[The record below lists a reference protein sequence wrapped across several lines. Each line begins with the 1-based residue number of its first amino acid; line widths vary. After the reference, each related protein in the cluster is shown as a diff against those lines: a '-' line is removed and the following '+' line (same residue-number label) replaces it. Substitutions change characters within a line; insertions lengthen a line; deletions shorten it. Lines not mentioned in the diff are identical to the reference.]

1 MEKNPTQEQLDKFK
15 KKNLGRTSLPRFLV
29 EKLLERLGEI
39 MDTSGMD
46 ALGLTDRFKR
56 IRNFN
61 RMEEWKRAVE
71 KFMKAVSENSAAT
84 SNLTTA
90 SSQTSGLMASTEQDE
105 EDTGKDFRTVT
116 TSLRQ
121 ILRSEHDLNIV
132 DQQLASEQKFNHEVF
147 EEFSI
152 VIREVT
158 NMVISGKVSELSGNP
173 NARPLDLTDIFPQG
187 YDFGGHNPLVS
198 IAPIPGNV
206 SALIEAGIFSF
217 RHFENLFYGCI
228 GNTVRKEPE

>member
-1 MEKNPTQEQLDKFK
+1 
-15 KKNLGRTSLPRFLV
+15 
-29 EKLLERLGEI
+29 

-56 IRNFN
+56 ICNFN
-61 RMEEWKRAVE
+61 RMEEWKQAVE

-105 EDTGKDFRTVT
+105 EDTGKDFRTIT

-147 EEFSI
+147 KEFSI

-158 NMVISGKVSELSGNP
+158 NMVISGKVSELSGCN
-173 NARPLDLTDIFPQG
+173 RIL
-187 YDFGGHNPLVS
+187 Y
-198 IAPIPGNV
+198 APIKACRLFRFPV
-206 SALIEAGIFSF
+206 FLYTVHAIYLSIYFAKPETSA
-217 RHFENLFYGCI
+217 RNR
-228 GNTVRKEPE
+228 NP